1 MPRYLEGDIDAAV
14 CAQMKRHPRP
24 PRPGTAPAER
34 GPLRR
39 AGQAREAPAGRKY
52 TETVHSM
59 PQWVGFGDYRFQLD
73 TRQLWLRGEE
83 VRLTPKAADVLK
95 ILVSNAG
102 SPVSKSDL
110 FASAW
115 ADVAVT
121 DDALTTC
128 IQELRRVLGDDAK
141 RPQFIETRHRRGYQF
156 IAPVSPEHAPA
167 PAPVAR
173 TNRAVSSIAVL
184 PFVDMSPGRDQEYL
198 CDGLAE
204 ELINA
209 LTQIDGLR
217 VAARTASFQFRGKG
231 EDVRR
236 VGEQLNVETLLEG
249 SVRKSGDRLRVTVQ
263 LIEVASGY
271 HRWSHRF
278 DGRFEDVFAM
288 QDEIAESVATSLRGD
303 AASPREKRAPP
314 RAHTGTA
321 AYELYLRGRQRLH
334 RITHADL
341 VSAADL
347 FRRALELDPGYGPAY
362 AGLATAHSTLYEW
375 FGANDAD
382 LAGAERASER
392 ALALAPDLS
401 EAHVAR
407 GCALSL
413 MRRYE
418 DASREFE
425 EAIRLNPNL
434 FDAYY
439 YYARTRFARGDVA
452 GSATLFRRAAEV
464 RQEDFQSP
472 FLLAQSLKMLD
483 RDAEASAWRREG
495 IRRAEHVLALN
506 PLDGRA
512 MSLGALYLLEEG
524 QAERAVEWSERAL
537 ELYPDD
543 MSSLGNGAC
552 LQAKLGHTDK
562 AIELLERVSARG
574 WGQRD
579 WLERDPDYD
588 NLRGDP
594 RFQRLVATFK

>member
-1 MPRYLEGDIDAAV
+1 M
-14 CAQMKRHPRP
+14 
-24 PRPGTAPAER
+24 
-34 GPLRR
+34 
-39 AGQAREAPAGRKY
+39 
-52 TETVHSM
+52 TES
-59 PQWVGFGDYRFQLD
+59 VGFGEFRFQFD
-73 TRQLWLRGEE
+73 TGQLWLRGEE

-95 ILVSNAG
+95 VLVSHAG
-102 SPVSKSDL
+102 SPVSKGDL
-110 FASAW
+110 FASVW
-115 ADVAVT
+115 PDVAVT

-128 IQELRRVLGDDAK
+128 IQELRRVLSDDAK
-141 RPQFIETRHRRGYQF
+141 RPQFIETRHRRGYRF
-156 IAPVSPEHAPA
+156 IAPVSRENAQAPA
-167 PAPVAR
+167 AGER
-173 TNRAVSSIAVL
+173 TNRAISSIAVL
-184 PFVDMSPGRDQEYL
+184 PFADMSPGHDQEYL
-198 CDGLAE
+198 CEGLAE

-209 LTQIDGLR
+209 LTQIEGLR

-231 EDVRR
+231 EDIRT
-236 VGEQLNVETLLEG
+236 VGKQLNVEALLEG
-249 SVRKSGDRLRVTVQ
+249 SVRKSGDRLRATVQ

-278 DGRFEDVFAM
+278 DGQFQDVFAM
-288 QDEIAESVATSLRGD
+288 QDEIAESVAASLRGD
-303 AASPREKRAPP
+303 AVSPREKRALH

-334 RITHADL
+334 RILHGDL
-341 VSAADL
+341 VSAVEM
-347 FRRALELDPGYGPAY
+347 FRQAIELDPGYGPAY

-375 FGANDAD
+375 FGANDKD

-392 ALALAPDLS
+392 ALQLAPDLA

-413 MRRYE
+413 MRRYD
-418 DASREFE
+418 DAAGEFE
-425 EAIRLNPNL
+425 AAIRLNPNL

-439 YYARTRFARGDVA
+439 YYARTSFARGDVA
-452 GSATLFRRAAEV
+452 GSAALFRKAAEV

-472 FLLAQSLKMLD
+472 FLLAQSLKMLGQHD
-483 RDAEASAWRREG
+483 EASAWRREG

-524 QAERAVEWSERAL
+524 QTQRAVQWSERAL

-552 LQAKLGHTDK
+552 LQAKLGHTDR
-562 AIELLERVSARG
+562 AIALLERVSALG

-588 NLRGDP
+588 SLRDDP
-594 RFQRLVATFK
+594 RFQRLVTTFK